1 MKKYLWLLVAANS
14 SWGQLVVFSVNK
26 NYGLFPMVTK
36 GKEVKERRMDN
47 GYKFDSLL
55 KVETL
60 SGGWMKKCL

>member
-1 MKKYLWLLVAANS
+1 M
-14 SWGQLVVFSVNK
+14 VFSVNK
-26 NYGLFPMVTK
+26 NYGLFPMITK

-60 SGGWMKKCL
+60 SGG